1 VDSRGRK
8 PPLHERSALVLAG
21 VKALGEMNDEMTDE
35 MTDEIVTELAWQM
48 GGLSIIGFHNL
59 TRPMSIHFK
68 KS

>member
-1 VDSRGRK
+1 
-8 PPLHERSALVLAG
+8 VLAG
-21 VKALGEMNDEMTDE
+21 VKALGEMNDE